1 MNAQDILIDPNSES
15 QVLRAAA
22 ILLVRILDA
31 GFGPWTDQGS
41 GLQAREVALRL
52 RIEEVLKG
60 EVRQAPGVPFE
71 VRVVQRR
78 PSGPRSS
85 DFYGLWSYVPLTAG
99 TELLAFC
106 RGGSD
111 DARLL
116 LAEESC
122 EELWD
127 DPQALQDTRAALA
140 LETAGLS
147 PFEVLAAAEAQAA
160 ERGSIFA
167 RYVLARSRPA
177 VASPVE
183 PALDMAS
190 PGLPAGL
197 AAPMPDPF
205 EMLVRRLEDPRTPA
219 LARDAYLTSIL
230 DLASQPA
237 QVDRLIEALNRLLLL
252 PEAAPLHPTIR
263 EVYLPNLLA
272 ARQGEP

>member
-1 MNAQDILIDPNSES
+1 MNTPIDPNSES
-15 QVLRAAA
+15 EILRAAA
-22 ILLVRILDA
+22 ILLVRILDS
-31 GFGPWTDQGS
+31 GPGPWIDQGN
-41 GLQAREVALRL
+41 GLQTREVALRL

-60 EVRQAPGVPFE
+60 EVRQAAGEPFE
-71 VRVVQRR
+71 LRVVQRR

-85 DFYGLWSYVPLTAG
+85 DFYGLWSYVPLTGG

-106 RGGSD
+106 RGDSD
-111 DARLL
+111 DARVL

-127 DPQALQDTRAALA
+127 DPQSLQDTRAALA
-140 LETAGLS
+140 LETADHS
-147 PFEVLAAAEAQAA
+147 PFEILAAAEAQAA

-167 RYVLARSRPA
+167 RYVLARSQPA
-177 VASPVE
+177 VAGPVE
-183 PALDMAS
+183 PALAMA
-190 PGLPAGL
+190 PPGL

-205 EMLVRRLEDPRTPA
+205 EMLVRRIEDPRTPA

-230 DLASQPA
+230 AQANQPA

-263 EVYLPNLLA
+263 EVYLPNL
-272 ARQGEP
+272 QGMEREP